1 MSKVQ
6 YLALFSSLFFILG
19 LIFSWLS
26 YQNHLRRKSEKFDI
40 INYIFSFF
48 TELGFG
54 PAAILSFIISTVGF
68 ISLFRHSS

>member
-6 YLALFSSLFFILG
+6 YLALFSYLFFILG
-19 LIFSWLS
+19 FIFSWLS
-26 YQNHLRRKSEKFDI
+26 YQNYLRRKSEKFDI